1 MRVAVIGLAFPLHAV
16 FGHLQRMRSY
26 RWESPTRKPDALRNI
41 EIGSHV
47 YAGCGACFLGH
58 FENFMRP
65 GVFAVLVWRQKLSK
79 KLTNNFIILCE
90 LLRGA
95 VQDSRHTKLSPPA
108 LAAQAGF

>member
-1 MRVAVIGLAFPLHAV
+1 M
-16 FGHLQRMRSY
+16 
-26 RWESPTRKPDALRNI
+26 ESRTRKLDAVRNI

-47 YAGCGACFLGH
+47 CAGFSACFLSH
-58 FENFMRP
+58 FGNYMRP
-65 GVFAVLVWRQKLSK
+65 GVFATLVWERKFGK

-95 VQDSRHTKLSPPA
+95 VQDLRHTKLSPPA

>member
-1 MRVAVIGLAFPLHAV
+1 M
-16 FGHLQRMRSY
+16 
-26 RWESPTRKPDALRNI
+26 ESRTRKLDAVRNI

-47 YAGCGACFLGH
+47 CAGFSACFLSH
-58 FENFMRP
+58 FGNFMRP
-65 GVFAVLVWRQKLSK
+65 GVFATLVWERKFGK

-95 VQDSRHTKLSPPA
+95 VQDLRHTKLSPPA